1 METTLII
8 LAVMAAVL
16 VVGAVGWLGVVVH
29 RARVTA
35 VARRSLTIGQQTTT
49 PAEVF
54 WRARELSE
62 SPHVRAIAAPAITS
76 PDEAILAIQ
85 ETVAALP
92 PAHREEARQTQV
104 SLDVARAARSAATQ
118 GLEQARE
125 GDPARLAAGVS
136 AGLLTALST
145 TALPG
150 HPAIAGALASGRSA
164 TSARGDTV
172 ARGQADEFAS
182 AASAAVDRFLGHV
195 PGISSWGV
203 DAGAIA
209 GAVGSRLGSV
219 ARDLMGTLGVATSAL
234 PGRATGPESRRL
246 LDAMDELGQQ
256 VSPAYLSQLVSR
268 SDDALESVTA
278 SLVRFEREFRPSSR
292 RERWR
297 RAYWPSVG
305 DVVAQEALQHGRRV
319 LVEENETHRALVEA
333 VRSMEQAEARVRG
346 TAWALVQRDVAPG
359 TFVGPDLSAYA
370 GRLESYLDRTDRRS
384 R

>member
-1 METTLII
+1 MEIAVII
-8 LAVMAAVL
+8 FAVMAAVL
-16 VVGAVGWLGVVVH
+16 VIGGVGWLGIVVH

-92 PAHREEARQTQV
+92 PAHREEARQTQAA
-104 SLDVARAARSAATQ
+104 LDVARAARSAATH

-125 GDPARLAAGVS
+125 GDSVRLAAGVS
-136 AGLLTALST
+136 EGLLTALST

-150 HPAIAGALASGRSA
+150 HPAIAGRLEAGRPGAS
-164 TSARGDTV
+164 RGGGV
-172 ARGQADEFAS
+172 ARSQADEFAS

-195 PGISSWGV
+195 PVLSSWGM
-203 DAGAIA
+203 DPEAIA

-219 ARDLMGTLGVATSAL
+219 ARDLMGTFGVPTARTDQGS
-234 PGRATGPESRRL
+234 GPEGRRL

-256 VSPAYLSQLVSR
+256 VSPAYLHQLVTR
-268 SDDALESVTA
+268 SDDALQSVTA
-278 SLVRFEREFRPSSR
+278 SLVRLEREFRPSSR

-305 DVVAQEALQHGRRV
+305 DVVAQEALRHGRRV

-333 VRSMEQAEARVRG
+333 VRSMEQAETKVRG

-370 GRLESYLDRTDRRS
+370 GRLESYLDETGRRRS